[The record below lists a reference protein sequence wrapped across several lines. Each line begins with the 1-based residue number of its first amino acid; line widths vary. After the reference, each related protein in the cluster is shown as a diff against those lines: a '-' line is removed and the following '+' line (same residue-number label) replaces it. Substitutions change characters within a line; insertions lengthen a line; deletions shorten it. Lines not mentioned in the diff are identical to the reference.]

1 MAHVAAARA
10 VQGGFFN
17 LRALATANRQDI
29 GFAYDSWSSVRLYQ
43 VSAGAWQ
50 PARPADCGG

>member
-1 MAHVAAARA
+1 

-17 LRALATANRQDI
+17 LRALATADQQDI

-43 VSAGAWQ
+43 VSAGRWQ
-50 PARPADCGG
+50 LARPASCGG